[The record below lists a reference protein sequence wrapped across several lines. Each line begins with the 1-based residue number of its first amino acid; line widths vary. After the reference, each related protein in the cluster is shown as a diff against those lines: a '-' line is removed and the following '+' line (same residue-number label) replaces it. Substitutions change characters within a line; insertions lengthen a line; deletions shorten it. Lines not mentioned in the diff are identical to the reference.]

1 MVPAQP
7 AATIIL
13 LRDRA
18 SGPEVFMLRR
28 HSGASFMAKAY
39 VFPGGALEPND
50 ESFPPN
56 LLDDPGTEHVALK
69 VAAIR
74 ETFEECGVLL
84 ALDEAGS
91 HPTSAG
97 LAAMGA
103 AEARARLNARHDDW
117 DWSQWVAENGLTLQV
132 HELGFQSW
140 WITPAAEP
148 KRFDTRFFVAAIP
161 PEQDARHDDIETTH
175 SAWIRPA
182 AALVAAERREAWI
195 VPPTQ
200 RNLQAL
206 LAFESAEA
214 AVAAARATPDP
225 DPIMPVMERRSDG
238 VYVTHE
244 SFEPMWG
251 REL

>member
-18 SGPEVFMLRR
+18 SGLEVFMLRR
-28 HSGASFMAKAY
+28 HSEASFMAEAY
-39 VFPGGALEPND
+39 VFPGGRLEPSD
-50 ESFPPN
+50 ESFPPD
-56 LLDDPGTEHVALK
+56 LLDEPGTEHVALK

-84 ALDEAGS
+84 ALDRAGRY
-91 HPTSAG
+91 PTSAD
-97 LAAMGA
+97 LDAMGA
-103 AEARARLNARHDDW
+103 ATARARLNDRTDGW
-117 DWSQWVAENGLTLQV
+117 NWSEWVAENGLTLQV

-148 KRFDTRFFVAAIP
+148 KRFDTRFFVAAVP
-161 PEQDARHDDIETTH
+161 LEQDARHDDIETTH

-182 AALVAAERREAWI
+182 AALIAAERRDAWI

-200 RNLQAL
+200 KNLQAL
-206 LAFESAEA
+206 LAFETAAA
-214 AVAAARATPDP
+214 AVAVARATPDP
-225 DPIMPVMERRSDG
+225 DPIMPVMERRPDG
-238 VYVTHE
+238 MYVTHE
-244 SFEPMWG
+244 SFEPIWG